1 MGIKDGGEPIDIRE
15 EAGDITEQRAKY
27 RTGGKG
33 IEIAAVSD
41 KLIANERN
49 DEDFKIMLCLF
60 LLRTLLYPTS
70 ASYINSMYLHARK
83 DVQFIEKKNWVT
95 WCFNF
100 LWEGIGKYKDQ
111 QVKLDSGCVVFLEV
125 GLKNL
130 RCHNYLIVIK
140 IQHVIKIQ
148 RHCSHTP
155 FWIFIILSLYQI
167 YI

>member
-60 LLRTLLYPTS
+60 LLITLLYHKCQ
-70 ASYINSMYLHARK
+70 LHQFDVSPCPERCAVYRK
-83 DVQFIEKKNWVT
+83 KELGYMV
-95 WCFNF
+95 
-100 LWEGIGKYKDQ
+100 L
-111 QVKLDSGCVVFLEV
+111 
-125 GLKNL
+125 
-130 RCHNYLIVIK
+130 
-140 IQHVIKIQ
+140 
-148 RHCSHTP
+148 
-155 FWIFIILSLYQI
+155 
-167 YI
+167 